1 MMKTVIDGKTYFH
14 PASVPASRDFYRTTN
29 LLPSYGNI
37 TQGWLTVLE
46 TKLR

>member
-14 PASVPASRDFYRTTN
+14 PAAVPASRDFYRTTN
-29 LLPSYGNI
+29 LLPSFGNI
-37 TQGWLTVLE
+37 KQGWLTMLE